1 MSKYLHVGAY
11 NILCEFTYCF
21 CMVNLCRIPLCALIS
36 QHITSLASKF
46 PATKFLKSVSTS
58 CIPNYPDKNL
68 PTIFVYFEGDM
79 KGQIVGPFEFG
90 GMNLTKEGKWLNVH
104 AVVSLILYS
113 LSHYL
118 NT

>member
-1 MSKYLHVGAY
+1 
-11 NILCEFTYCF
+11 
-21 CMVNLCRIPLCALIS
+21 
-36 QHITSLASKF
+36 
-46 PATKFLKSVSTS
+46 
-58 CIPNYPDKNL
+58 
-68 PTIFVYFEGDM
+68 M